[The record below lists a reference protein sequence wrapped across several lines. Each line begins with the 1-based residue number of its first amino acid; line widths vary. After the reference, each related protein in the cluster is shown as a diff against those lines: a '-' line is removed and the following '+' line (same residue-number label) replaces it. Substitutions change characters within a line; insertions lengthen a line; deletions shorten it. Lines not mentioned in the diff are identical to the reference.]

1 MTRRRMP
8 APTPLTRPFWDAAR
22 SKELHVPRCGDCG
35 RHFMYPRIRCPLCGS
50 ANVSW
55 AKASGR
61 ATLHSYVIV
70 HAPAP
75 GFEGDAC
82 ALVRPGHVTLGVGAA
97 SGSARNQVSGPVSEI
112 PPEPPDGA
120 LLRVRVAADT
130 PLVATLTR
138 ESASALGLA
147 VGTVVRASFKATEI
161 ALFQ

>member
-55 AKASGR
+55 AKASGK

-75 GFEGDAC
+75 GFEDDAPY
-82 ALVRPGHVTLGVGAA
+82 V
-97 SGSARNQVSGPVSEI
+97 
-112 PPEPPDGA
+112 
-120 LLRVRVAADT
+120 VAAVELAEGVRMMSRLVDVEPKPERLT
-130 PLVATLTR
+130 LDMPLQVTFVDEGDITIPVFRPAEGSPR
-138 ESASALGLA
+138 
-147 VGTVVRASFKATEI
+147 
-161 ALFQ
+161 